1 MIFIYGVIQEP
12 QRKEWHFL
20 NDGAVPSY
28 TIPFQGV
35 SGVISPAY
43 IDFSQKLPKEVLVK
57 SLIGHQKFLEELMKT
72 YDVIPA
78 KFGTSLKDEK
88 EFIYLLKSH
97 HRTFQKLLKEYKNH
111 CEMSVSAMWV
121 DQKNVFD
128 EVLLKD
134 QKLAELKEKIQKNS
148 LLEDRVKLGKK
159 LQESLLSNNE
169 RLAVEISQRLA
180 PISVKTFSHEKMSD
194 FMLYHVSHL
203 LPKNVIPKFYEMLE
217 KLNQTFQGKIQFR
230 AVGPLPP
237 YSFATVHVNVI
248 PATQIKE
255 AHHILGIH
263 APTGFSEIKKAH
275 QQLAAEHHP
284 DQNPKNVKR
293 FEEVRGAY
301 RLLSQCYKEAKN
313 LSLDQDFI
321 GIEVKAAD
329 QQ

>member
-1 MIFIYGVIQEP
+1 MIFLYGIIQES

-20 NDGAVPSY
+20 NDGAIPSY
-28 TIPFQGV
+28 TIPFQGL
-35 SGVISPAY
+35 SGVVSPAHL
-43 IDFSQKLPKEVLVK
+43 DFSQKLPKEVLIK
-57 SLIGHQKFLEELMKT
+57 SLIQHQKFLEELMKT
-72 YDVIPA
+72 YDVIPF
-78 KFGTSLKDEK
+78 KFGTSLKDENDLTH
-88 EFIYLLKSH
+88 LLKFH
-97 HRTFQKLLKEYKNH
+97 YETFKRLLSDYKNQ
-111 CEMSVSAMWV
+111 CEISLSAVWIN
-121 DQKNVFD
+121 QQSVFD
-128 EVLLKD
+128 ELLLKD
-134 QKLAELKEKIQKNS
+134 QKLAELKEKIQENS

-169 RLAVEISQRLA
+169 RVALEISQGLT
-180 PISVKTFSHEKMSD
+180 PISVKTFSHEKVND

-203 LPKNVIPKFYEMLE
+203 LPKNGLPKFYEALE

-284 DQNPKNVKR
+284 DQNPKNVKK

-301 RLLSQCYKEAKN
+301 RLLSQCYKEVKN

-329 QQ
+329 QH